1 MSDDAKVPLPVPVA
15 RVWELTLHERDRV
28 LAKHGPV
35 LVAPLYLHD
44 QLRTYGDAR
53 ERAARAAA
61 FDDVVAGI
69 RAVQA
74 AYDEQEG
81 RPNVAGSVCSDCI
94 GAVNALRAAAAARG
108 SK

>member
-61 FDDVVAGI
+61 FDDAIAACGAEAAGFRENRLWEAVAGI
-69 RAVQA
+69 QA
-74 AYDEQEG
+74 
-81 RPNVAGSVCSDCI
+81 CI
-94 GAVNALRAAAAARG
+94 DALRAPRAMGRKG
-108 SK
+108 GE

>member
-61 FDDVVAGI
+61 F
-69 RAVQA
+69 REA
-74 AYDEQEG
+74 ADFLD
-81 RPNVAGSVCSDCI
+81 SVTPDNPMTARDC
-94 GAVNALRAAAAARG
+94 ADALRARAEESGR
-108 SK
+108 